1 MGCRSRLGLPAK
13 RRTRPFAIAAV
24 LTMLASV
31 AGAQTTGR
39 VVGVVEDP
47 QGAVLPGVT
56 VTATSPQLQGA
67 STSVTDANGQY
78 RFPAL
83 PPGVYGV
90 KAELSGFKTFEQKD
104 VRVQV
109 DQTISLNFKLQVAGL
124 VETVNV
130 LGSAPVID
138 TTSAVGGI
146 SVGQEVF
153 DQLPMKRDIYALT
166 RLAAGVTTDIFG
178 PSFMGST
185 SAENSYIIEG
195 LNTTGVDTGVEG
207 KTLNTDFVQEV
218 QVQTGG
224 LNAEQGRLTGGNLN
238 VITKSGGNT
247 FQGDVFGFGA
257 GGGLQAANDTASKL
271 SQWQTTLT
279 NTAHLADYGGDLGGF
294 LMKDKLWFFGAY
306 DRVDQRDEATIIRPL
321 TSPGSPSL
329 GSTVPADLTKNL
341 FAGKLTWKLRRITR
355 SPAP

>member
-1 MGCRSRLGLPAK
+1 MGCRSRLGLLAK
-13 RRTRPFAIAAV
+13 RRTMPFAIATV

-39 VVGVVEDP
+39 LVGVVEDA

-109 DQTISLNFKLQVAGL
+109 DQTISLNLKLQVAGL

-138 TTSAVGGI
+138 TTSGVGGI
-146 SVGQEVF
+146 SVGQ
-153 DQLPMKRDIYALT
+153 
-166 RLAAGVTTDIFG
+166 AAI
-178 PSFMGST
+178 
-185 SAENSYIIEG
+185 A
-195 LNTTGVDTGVEG
+195 
-207 KTLNTDFVQEV
+207 
-218 QVQTGG
+218 
-224 LNAEQGRLTGGNLN
+224 AHH
-238 VITKSGGNT
+238 
-247 FQGDVFGFGA
+247 A
-257 GGGLQAANDTASKL
+257 G
-271 SQWQTTLT
+271 
-279 NTAHLADYGGDLGGF
+279 
-294 LMKDKLWFFGAY
+294 
-306 DRVDQRDEATIIRPL
+306 
-321 TSPGSPSL
+321 
-329 GSTVPADLTKNL
+329 
-341 FAGKLTWKLRRITR
+341 
-355 SPAP
+355 